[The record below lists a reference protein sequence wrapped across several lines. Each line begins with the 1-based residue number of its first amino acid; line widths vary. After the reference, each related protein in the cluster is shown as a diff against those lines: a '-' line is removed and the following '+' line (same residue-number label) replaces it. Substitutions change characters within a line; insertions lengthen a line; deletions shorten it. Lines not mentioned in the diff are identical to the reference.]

1 MYLLRLYWV
10 MVVFLSGWSESDA
23 PVAKNEMYDFWRN
36 KDVDFP
42 GAHIRNDFTR
52 TNRFWER

>member
-52 TNRFWER
+52 TNRF